1 MNMREQEHWDHVMGS
16 ASSLQNAYAE
26 SCMNRPRNV
35 PVSGDGP
42 VTVKIERTHYCPST
56 DAIVG
61 SVVYVHERFATLEQA
76 LSCLWKHAVPEDD
89 EQWARII
96 IDSPEEPE
104 PYIDAIDE
112 EEVPF

>member
-1 MNMREQEHWDHVMGS
+1 MNIREQEHWDHVMGS
-16 ASSLQNAYAE
+16 GTDLQNAYAE

-35 PVSGDGP
+35 TVSGEGP
-42 VTVKIERTHYCPST
+42 ITVKISHVHYCPST

-61 SVVYVHERFATLEQA
+61 SVVTVFERFPSLELA
-76 LSCLWKHAVPEDD
+76 LSCFWKNACPEDSD
-89 EQWARII
+89 EWAQII
-96 IDSPEEPE
+96 IDSDEEPE